1 LARADLAFSIRYVC
15 NIATFFA
22 FFLLSLIT
30 ILQDLQVWAEKFL
43 PLHYQKTKTPPS
55 VVISD
60 GVKAIGV
67 TTFDRERTDKQPT
80 VTDVRL
86 SQLTDMYD
94 ISKENL
100 YKPFMS
106 LIPIGMLGAYG
117 LSRYEKQTNV

>member
-1 LARADLAFSIRYVC
+1 MKGQWQKNSVFRLLELVARGNDDKIKTNPLLAYDEAKGWIMQGMV
-15 NIATFFA
+15 
-22 FFLLSLIT
+22 
-30 ILQDLQVWAEKFL
+30 
-43 PLHYQKTKTPPS
+43 P
-55 VVISD
+55 
-60 GVKAIGV
+60 GVSTQGI
-67 TTFDRERTDKQPT
+67 TFDRERTDKQPT